1 MPIRDKV
8 ILITGA
14 TSLFGRQLA
23 EALSAQGA
31 KLALCVR
38 RMDAVDPTERDF
50 FRRGIQAFVAPCDL
64 RYEEDV
70 VRMVHRVIRRFG
82 RIDGVINAAAA
93 LGPRE
98 SIMDYPVDPWRN
110 VLATNVTGTFLV
122 CREVL
127 PWMHRH
133 RFGRIV
139 NITTQLTEE
148 AKAEWGA
155 YLVSNHAVEGLTQLL
170 AAEVKQADIR
180 VNCFDI
186 GMPLTNA
193 ETDEFPPQ
201 LAESILNL
209 LDDACDLN
217 GERVTAGRVP
227 IHAKVTFTD

>member
-14 TSLFGRQLA
+14 TSFFGRHLA

-50 FRRGIQAFVAPCDL
+50 LRRGIQAFVAPCDL

-93 LGPRE
+93 LGPHE
-98 SIMDYPVDPWRN
+98 PVIDYPVDPWRN

-170 AAEVKQADIR
+170 AAEVNQADIR

-186 GMPLTNA
+186 GMPLVGAEAAEFSPRLTNG
-193 ETDEFPPQ
+193 
-201 LAESILNL
+201 ILDL
-209 LDDACDLN
+209 LDETCEQN
-217 GERVTAGRVP
+217 GERVTVERVP
-227 IHAKVTFTD
+227 LHDKVTFTD